1 MNILVVTWGELR
13 NCQAW
18 IFNAT
23 LHSKPIIKFR
33 HFYLA
38 RHIVLVMILPRQE
51 VVFSNTIARN
61 LPEGPRVVLFLVY
74 APFRACMHHGLD
86 EGSEVWKLMVAF
98 SFQPFSPFKVTLHC
112 IQVFAFVS
120 GNPMSTY
127 SNLKLKSHKSHGKFG
142 CTPGG
147 YEVATM

>member
-1 MNILVVTWGELR
+1 MLSNSI
-13 NCQAW
+13 
-18 IFNAT
+18 
-23 LHSKPIIKFR
+23 
-33 HFYLA
+33 A
-38 RHIVLVMILPRQE
+38 RHNLFILFPKRPME
-51 VVFSNTIARN
+51 SCCHFS
-61 LPEGPRVVLFLVY
+61 LLDGPRVVLFLVY
-74 APFRACMHHGLD
+74 APFRACMHHGLN

-98 SFQPFSPFKVTLHC
+98 SFQPFSPFKAALHC

-127 SNLKLKSHKSHGKFG
+127 SNFKLKSHKSHGKFG